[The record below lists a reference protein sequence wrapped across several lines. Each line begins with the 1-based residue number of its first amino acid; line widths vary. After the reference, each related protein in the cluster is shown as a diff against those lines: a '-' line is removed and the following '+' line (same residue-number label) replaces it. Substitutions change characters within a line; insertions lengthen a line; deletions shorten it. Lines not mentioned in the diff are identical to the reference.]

1 MQGFDRGKLG
11 TREQGKLSE
20 HLQLSGPTHNIRHD
34 IKKED
39 DNQVAQFLSKQSSHV
54 YLFEHK
60 RLFLVD
66 WIDTII
72 WYNFCLVLSSDSV
85 GRQAKHIYFNI
96 GTDLLFW

>member
-1 MQGFDRGKLG
+1 MGGNCGGENRAGLANTCNPLDPPMIWVMSWHK
-11 TREQGKLSE
+11 
-20 HLQLSGPTHNIRHD
+20 
-34 IKKED
+34 KKED
-39 DNQVAQFLSKQSSHV
+39 DNQVAQFLSKHSSHV